1 MAVDFVVDIDDV
13 SVEYGAAAAA
23 AVVDVVEMPTSS
35 IHATNHNI
43 VHWRGMQFSALTS
56 SNCYYDRHF
65 RHCR

>member
-13 SVEYGAAAAA
+13 SVEYAAAAA

-43 VHWRGMQFSALTS
+43 VHWRGMQFSAHHHHHQ
-56 SNCYYDRHF
+56 CH
-65 RHCR
+65 